1 MEDIFAALDK
11 ILADTRISK
20 EALTTASKIKAKAT
34 KVITDANARLEYL
47 KSPDSANVAFKLAE
61 TNMLATA
68 PNIVA
73 GEIMIAIKTNT
84 EFSFPAFYVPLLD
97 VANDPDLYSIT
108 YRGNGWNK
116 KAIVSLAMDKVAG
129 TISDYAQAVSDTRE
143 YLRIGEGDAV
153 KASDVWKKYYKANG
167 RIYTNTISTRLQ
179 FTNSKAPWWSL
190 LNYGNKVNMSSDRG
204 GYAYPNMSGTR
215 FVDNAETKL
224 RESIQVSMNIAR
236 EQNKVDISRV
246 ETPLSDL
253 KAIMERLSSRLDT
266 IARNFDAAE
275 ITSNQIIEICSQ
287 ADKLITSIRRYIKTS
302 VKSMS
307 AVSAR
312 SGAIASTI
320 STIFGE

>member
-1 MEDIFAALDK
+1 MEDIFTALDK

-20 EALTTASKIKAKAT
+20 EALTTASKVKTKAT
-34 KVITDANARLEYL
+34 KVIADANSRLEYL
-47 KSPDSANVAFKLAE
+47 KSPDSANIAFKLAE
-61 TNMLATA
+61 TDMLANA
-68 PNIVA
+68 PKIVA
-73 GEIMIAIKTNT
+73 SEIMIAIKTNT

-97 VANDPDLYSIT
+97 VANDPDLYSVT
-108 YRGNGWNK
+108 YRGSGWNK
-116 KAIVSLAMDKVAG
+116 KVIVNLAMDKVAG

-204 GYAYPNMSGTR
+204 GHAYPNMSGTR

-224 RESIQVSMNIAR
+224 RESIQVSMNLAKM
-236 EQNKVDISRV
+236 QNKVDIDRV
-246 ETPLSDL
+246 KTPLFDL
-253 KAIMERLSSRLDT
+253 RAIMDRLTSKLDAILT
-266 IARNFDAAE
+266 NFDSANIA
-275 ITSNQIIEICSQ
+275 SKQIIEICSQ
-287 ADKLITSIRRYIKTS
+287 ADKLINSVRKYIKTS
-302 VKSMS
+302 VKNVSTVSMRSRTITS
-307 AVSAR
+307 A
-312 SGAIASTI
+312 I